1 MTTQQFDEIMR
12 IACKEYVLK
21 DNEVFKAIEIKDDYE
36 FSVRLKRRMNRLFRI
51 HVGGDNIPHPDVDN
65 RFEKT
70 TTKIVE
76 KVLKFK
82 YKLIHFFSGK
92 HQ

>member
-1 MTTQQFDEIMR
+1 MTTQQFDEIIR

-21 DNEVFKAIEIKDDYE
+21 DNEAFNSIEDDYE
-36 FSVRLKRRMNRLFRI
+36 FSVKLKHRMNRLFRI

-65 RFEKT
+65 WFEKT
-70 TTKIVE
+70 TTKIIE
-76 KVLKFK
+76 KVLRLK
-82 YKLIHFFSGK
+82 YILIHFFSGN